1 MDSNSVQKCKVCGQ
15 YLTMDHFRK
24 IPWAKSGDAW
34 FKTCNKCSAAKR
46 VAAVKSTSKDRSF
59 LSSNGSVLKPVYTS
73 ASDVVAVSDDRFA
86 GITSRELLVELA
98 ARGYKWTDMYIEK
111 RVITRVKV
119 KL

>member
-1 MDSNSVQKCKVCGQ
+1 MDSNLVQKCKVCGQ

-24 IPWAKSGDAW
+24 ISWAKSGDAW
-34 FKTCNKCSAAKR
+34 FKACNACSAAKR
-46 VAAVKSTSKDRSF
+46 SATMKSASKDKSF

-73 ASDVVAVSDDRFA
+73 ASDAVAVSDDRFA
-86 GITSRELLVELA
+86 GFTSRELLVELA

-111 RVITRVKV
+111 RVVTRVKV